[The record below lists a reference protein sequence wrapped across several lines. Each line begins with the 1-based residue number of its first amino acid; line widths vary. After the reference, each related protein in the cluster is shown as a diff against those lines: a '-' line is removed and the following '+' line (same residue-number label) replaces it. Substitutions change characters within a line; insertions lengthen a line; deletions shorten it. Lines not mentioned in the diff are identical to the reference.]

1 MCQSDRKK
9 NKSPCEGLFGEAGVL
24 EGYGAANRKSE
35 AQGGV
40 LHPVR
45 SRATASLDSREPR
58 APAAP
63 ASGRCSADPTGR
75 DSACASGGLVAK
87 VLHLCDSRQAE
98 TMGDGRT
105 REP

>member
-1 MCQSDRKK
+1 MKDFSERQGSSKVMGPPIGKARHRAA
-9 NKSPCEGLFGEAGVL
+9 SSTQLAGQRRHWIR
-24 EGYGAANRKSE
+24 G
-35 AQGGV
+35 
-40 LHPVR
+40 
-45 SRATASLDSREPR
+45 EPR

-63 ASGRCSADPTGR
+63 ASGRCSADSAGR